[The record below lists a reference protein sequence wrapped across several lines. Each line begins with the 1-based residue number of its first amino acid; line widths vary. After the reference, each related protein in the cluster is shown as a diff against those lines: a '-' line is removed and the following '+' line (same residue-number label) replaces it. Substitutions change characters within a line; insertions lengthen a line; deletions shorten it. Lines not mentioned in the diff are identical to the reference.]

1 MRPKIE
7 YLGHII
13 DAEGLHPTEEKV
25 KAIREAPKPK
35 NVGELRSFLGILNY
49 YGRFLC
55 NFSTK
60 LAPLQDLLRKGVMD
74 TQA

>member
-35 NVGELRSFLGILNY
+35 NVGEL
-49 YGRFLC
+49 
-55 NFSTK
+55 
-60 LAPLQDLLRKGVMD
+60 
-74 TQA
+74 